1 MGIINPETGAIA
13 NYKWVTAQEGI
24 KTYLEAVSTAQA
36 IKNPAYA
43 FKVEKNLYRPTIES
57 IYNVSLVNILI
68 ASVTSDGNETNFSK
82 NHIVTFHIDCYVRGQ
97 NEDNP
102 DAPGTLVPA
111 DEVAVER
118 LHYLCAMVEYGL
130 TNLANFYQSL
140 NSGEIMP
147 DKISLIFNPVDDP
160 ANNADVYAPARFQ
173 FVCKFPYV
181 PQDLQNLPSL
191 AKAFVDLGPFVA
203 KILDT

>member
-1 MGIINPETGAIA
+1 MGIINPEAGAIA
-13 NYKWVTAQEGI
+13 NYKWVEAQEGI
-24 KTYLEAVSTAQA
+24 ATALEAVSTAQA
-36 IKNPAYA
+36 VINSLYY
-43 FKVEKNLYRPTIES
+43 FQVEKNLYRPTIES
-57 IYNVSLVNILI
+57 IYNVSLINILI

-82 NHIVTFHIDCYVRGQ
+82 NHIVTYHIDCYVRGK
-97 NEDNP
+97 NEDDPDNP
-102 DAPGTLVPA
+102 GSLVPA

-147 DKISLIFNPVDDP
+147 DKINLIFNPIDDSS
-160 ANNADVYAPARFQ
+160 NAAEPYAPARFE

-181 PQDLQNLPSL
+181 PQDLQNLPDL
-191 AKAFVDLGPFVA
+191 KKAFVDMQEFIG
-203 KILDT
+203 KIVDS